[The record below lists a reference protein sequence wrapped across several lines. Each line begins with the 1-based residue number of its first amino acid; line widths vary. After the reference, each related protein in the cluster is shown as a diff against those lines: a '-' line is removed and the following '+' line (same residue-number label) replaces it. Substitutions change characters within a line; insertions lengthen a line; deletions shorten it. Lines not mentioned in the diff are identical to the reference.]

1 MPRIDFKTKLLEK
14 LEDGL
19 LEWEDVCR
27 ECIAEM
33 TTDQVEDMCDYCDY
47 FLDEEDDQDDPI
59 FFQKKAKRTI
69 TNGSSL

>member
-1 MPRIDFKTKLLEK
+1 MSRIDFKTKLLEK

-33 TTDQVEDMCDYCDY
+33 STDQVEDMCDYCDY
-47 FLDEEDDQDDPI
+47 FLDEEDDQDDLI
-59 FFQKKAKRTI
+59 FQKKMNRTI
-69 TNGSSL
+69 TNSSL

>member
-33 TTDQVEDMCDYCDY
+33 STDQVEDMCDYCDY
-47 FLDEEDDQDDPI
+47 FLDEEAEED
-59 FFQKKAKRTI
+59 FGF
-69 TNGSSL
+69 

>member
-1 MPRIDFKTKLLEK
+1 MQRIDFKSKLLEK

-33 TTDQVEDMCDYCDY
+33 STDQVEDMCDCCDY
-47 FLDEEDDQDDPI
+47 LLDEEGEE
-59 FFQKKAKRTI
+59 
-69 TNGSSL
+69 NYNEEE

>member
-1 MPRIDFKTKLLEK
+1 MSRIDFKTKLLEK

-33 TTDQVEDMCDYCDY
+33 STDQVEDMCDYCDY
-47 FLDEEDDQDDPI
+47 FLDEEDVQDDPI
-59 FFQKKAKRTI
+59 FFQKKMDRTI
-69 TNGSSL
+69 TNSSL

>member
-1 MPRIDFKTKLLEK
+1 MSRIDFKTKLLEK

-33 TTDQVEDMCDYCDY
+33 SSDQVEDMCDYCDY
-47 FLDEEDDQDDPI
+47 LLDEEDDQDDPI
-59 FFQKKAKRTI
+59 FFQKKMNRTI
-69 TNGSSL
+69 TNGSL

>member
-1 MPRIDFKTKLLEK
+1 MPRIDFKSTLLEK

-33 TTDQVEDMCDYCDY
+33 STGQVEDMCDCCDY
-47 FLDEEDDQDDPI
+47 FLDEEDDNDC
-59 FFQKKAKRTI
+59 
-69 TNGSSL
+69 

>member
-1 MPRIDFKTKLLEK
+1 MSRIDFKTKLLEK

-33 TTDQVEDMCDYCDY
+33 STDQVEDMCDYCDY

-59 FFQKKAKRTI
+59 FQKKMNRTI
-69 TNGSSL
+69 TNSSL

>member
-1 MPRIDFKTKLLEK
+1 MSRIDFKTKLLEK

-33 TTDQVEDMCDYCDY
+33 STDQVEDMCDYCDY
-47 FLDEEDDQDDPI
+47 FLDEEDVQDDPI
-59 FFQKKAKRTI
+59 FF
-69 TNGSSL
+69 